1 MYHYKH
7 HTLPTIIFSLVYYK
21 IFPNTRLYVQYLL
34 PQQKAML
41 WFNHANGVKYR
52 RNDHN
57 TERKGAGNCHGVDA
71 LSECFCGIA
80 EHTIIH
86 RLINA
91 VSRHKRNERNG
102 EKNTGRCVMHAR
114 TALGIQGKSN
124 GRDEITQNIM
134 MRKKQAAPQIQ
145 KPTNHSA
152 NGGKNELSPAQ
163 LK

>member
-7 HTLPTIIFSLVYYK
+7 YTLPAIIFSLVYYK

-41 WFNHANGVKYR
+41 WLNHASGVEYR
-52 RNDHN
+52 GNNHN
-57 TERKGAGNCHGVDA
+57 TERKGTGNCHSVDA
-71 LSECFCGIA
+71 LSECFGSIA

-91 VSRHKRNERNG
+91 VSRYKRNERNG

-114 TALGIQGKSN
+114 AALGIQGKSDR
-124 GRDEITQNIM
+124 RDEVTQNIM
-134 MRKKQAAPQIQ
+134 MRKKQGA
-145 KPTNHSA
+145 S
-152 NGGKNELSPAQ
+152 
-163 LK
+163 

>member
-1 MYHYKH
+1 
-7 HTLPTIIFSLVYYK
+7 
-21 IFPNTRLYVQYLL
+21 
-34 PQQKAML
+34 ML
-41 WFNHANGVKYR
+41 WFNHANGVKDG
-52 RNDHN
+52 RNNHN
-57 TERKGAGNCHGVDA
+57 TERKSTGNCHGVDA
-71 LSECFCGIA
+71 LSECFGGIA

-114 TALGIQGKSN
+114 AALGIQGKSD

-134 MRKKQAAPQIQ
+134 MRKKQATPQIQ

>member
-21 IFPNTRLYVQYLL
+21 IFLNTRLYVQYLL

-41 WFNHANGVKYR
+41 WFNHANGVKDG

-57 TERKGAGNCHGVDA
+57 TERKSTGNCHGVDA
-71 LSECFCGIA
+71 LSECFGGIA

-152 NGGKNELSPAQ
+152 NCCKDEFSSAQ